1 MMPKPQQLDKFN
13 TPLSPVSW
21 TRVASGNLVG
31 NVLFHCNLANGEG
44 YGTSA
49 LRAEKIHM
57 LLNIKF
63 APFFFF
69 FNWGLWNNS
78 LSFLSCIIRHIMN
91 YKLACNFFFF
101 VWHMWLRLVFQFN
114 NKIVWPTKKA
124 EGSTSTQACRLLFGH
139 VCWKCVH
146 MTAPTLACRGSGQSD
161 TLE

>member
-31 NVLFHCNLANGEG
+31 NVLFHCNSANGEG

-49 LRAEKIHM
+49 LHAEKSHM

-63 APFFFF
+63 APFFYLIGVFETILCHSHHASSGILLIT
-69 FNWGLWNNS
+69 NWHAT
-78 LSFLSCIIRHIMN
+78 F
-91 YKLACNFFFF
+91 FFFF

-124 EGSTSTQACRLLFGH
+124 EGSTCTQACRLLFGH

>member
-31 NVLFHCNLANGEG
+31 NVLFHCNSANGEG

-49 LRAEKIHM
+49 LHAEKSHM

-63 APFFFF
+63 APFFK

-78 LSFLSCIIRHIMN
+78 LSFSSCIIRHIIN

-124 EGSTSTQACRLLFGH
+124 EGSTCTQACRLLFGH